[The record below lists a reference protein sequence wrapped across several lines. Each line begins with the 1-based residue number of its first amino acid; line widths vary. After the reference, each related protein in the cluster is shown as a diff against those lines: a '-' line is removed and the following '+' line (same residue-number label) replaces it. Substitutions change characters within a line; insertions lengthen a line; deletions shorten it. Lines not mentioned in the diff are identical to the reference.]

1 MTSYEA
7 ERALVYF
14 AEQIIK
20 TFGKEFGVEDLL
32 QKPHKT
38 LIKDNKLKE
47 IFRKWGKLI
56 GIDGKTTF
64 KVTHHNCSR
73 TTLFQSDDDSLFTIE
88 LPGYFGDPRESYTLE
103 QIIGD
108 KESKTV

>member
-7 ERALVYF
+7 ERTLVYF

-20 TFGKEFGVEDLL
+20 TFGKEIGVEDLI
-32 QKPHKT
+32 QKPGET

-47 IFRKWGKLI
+47 FFREWAKLI

-64 KVTHHNCSR
+64 KVIHKNCSR
-73 TTLFQSDDDSLFTIE
+73 TTLFQGDDVSLFTIE
-88 LPGYFGDPRESYTLE
+88 LPGYFGDPRDSYTLE
-103 QIIGD
+103 QIIGV
-108 KESKTV
+108 K

>member
-7 ERALVYF
+7 ERTLVYF

-20 TFGKEFGVEDLL
+20 TFGKEFGVEDLI
-32 QKPHKT
+32 QKPGET

-47 IFRKWGKLI
+47 FFREWAKLI

-64 KVTHHNCSR
+64 KVIHQNCSR

-88 LPGYFGDPRESYTLE
+88 LPGYFGDPRDSYTLE
-103 QIIGD
+103 QIIGV
-108 KESKTV
+108 K

>member
-7 ERALVYF
+7 ERTLVYF

-20 TFGKEFGVEDLL
+20 TFGKEFGVQDLI
-32 QKPHKT
+32 QKPDET

-47 IFRKWGKLI
+47 IFRDWSKVI
-56 GIDGKTTF
+56 GIDEKTTF
-64 KVTHHNCSR
+64 TVTHHNHNQHT

-88 LPGYFGDPRESYTLE
+88 LPGRFGNYNGKYTSE

-108 KESKTV
+108 KE